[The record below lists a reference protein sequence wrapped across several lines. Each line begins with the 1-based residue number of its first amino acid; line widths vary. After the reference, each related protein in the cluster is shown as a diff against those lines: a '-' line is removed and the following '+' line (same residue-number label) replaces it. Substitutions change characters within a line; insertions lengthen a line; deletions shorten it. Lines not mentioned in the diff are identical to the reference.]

1 MTSTIAIDSAVML
14 RRNLKHVL
22 RSPDSMITAIALPVM
37 LMLLFVYVFG
47 GAINT
52 GSEYID
58 YVVPGIILLCAGFG
72 ASTTAVSVSSDMK
85 DGIIDRFRT
94 LAISPSS
101 VLTGHVLAS
110 VVRNVLT
117 TAIVVVVALIMGFRP
132 TSDPLR
138 WLGVA
143 AVIVAFVFAMSYL
156 STALGLLAKNPE
168 AASGFTFAIMFLPY
182 VSTAFVPAQ
191 TMPSWLQGFA
201 RHQPV
206 TPIIETLRGLLMGTP
221 IGNSPAIALAWCL
234 GIAAVGFV
242 WSNWL
247 YRRKPASLPH
257 TNAPHRRV
265 RGCLGCALLF
275 TGGG

>member
-1 MTSTIAIDSAVML
+1 MTSTVAIDSAVML

-72 ASTTAVSVSSDMK
+72 ASPTAVSVSSDMK
-85 DGIIDRFRT
+85 DGII
-94 LAISPSS
+94 
-101 VLTGHVLAS
+101 
-110 VVRNVLT
+110 
-117 TAIVVVVALIMGFRP
+117 VVALIMGFRP

-182 VSTAFVPAQ
+182 VSTAFVPAE

-206 TPIIETLRGLLMGTP
+206 TPMIETVRGLLIGTP
-221 IGNSPAIALAWCL
+221 IGNSAAIALAWCL

-247 YRRKPASLPH
+247 YRRKTAS
-257 TNAPHRRV
+257 
-265 RGCLGCALLF
+265 
-275 TGGG
+275 

>member
-1 MTSTIAIDSAVML
+1 MTSTIAVDSAVML

-22 RSPDSMITAIALPVM
+22 RSPDSMITAMALPVM

-52 GSEYID
+52 GTEYID

-72 ASTTAVSVSSDMK
+72 ASTTAVSVSGDMK

-110 VVRNVLT
+110 VVRNILT
-117 TAIVVVVALIMGFRP
+117 TAIVVLVALIMGFRP

-182 VSTAFVPAQ
+182 VSTAFVPAE

-206 TPIIETLRGLLMGTP
+206 TPIIETVRGLLMGTP
-221 IGNSPAIALAWCL
+221 IGNSAAIALAWCL

-247 YRRKPASLPH
+247 YRRK
-257 TNAPHRRV
+257 TTR
-265 RGCLGCALLF
+265 
-275 TGGG
+275 